1 MLVEGR
7 GLPISIEIAGANRH
21 DIKLIEATLR
31 NIVVNRPEPSEE
43 EPQNLCLDKG
53 YDSAGVREL
62 LEELGYIGHI
72 KARNE
77 EVAELRVIPGYRA
90 RRWKVERTHS
100 WLNRFRRILI
110 RWEKKACNYLGML
123 HFGCALIIFRTLG
136 FFG

>member
-1 MLVEGR
+1 MLVEGH
-7 GLPISIEIAGANRH
+7 GLPISIEVAGANRH
-21 DIKLIEATLR
+21 DITLIEATLR
-31 NIVVNRPEPSEE
+31 NIVVNRPEPREE

-53 YDSAGVREL
+53 YDSTGVREL

-77 EVAELRVIPGYRA
+77 EAAELRVIPGYRA

-110 RWEKKACNYLGML
+110 RWEKKVENYFGML
-123 HFGCALIIFRTLG
+123 HLVCAFITYRCSGLLG
-136 FFG
+136 